1 MITTMKKQLQIRLLS
16 GFGITLLLIFSG
28 PQGYAQSNNPGPRIG
43 IKGGANFSQFF
54 VDQPTAED
62 ENMKVGL
69 HFGLFTKIPVND
81 FLAFQPELLY
91 TNVGS
96 KVSYGGSG
104 LESLLGISEGEVR
117 FNLNYIQLPLALA
130 VNLGPLNIH
139 AGPYVSYLVS
149 ANVKNLKT
157 SDLTT
162 TNTIELNKDDFNTI
176 DYGLLAGIGFDV
188 GNVTIGARYN
198 YGLREIGREGLSGNL
213 TNNSKNAVAQLF
225 IGFGF

>member
-1 MITTMKKQLQIRLLS
+1 
-16 GFGITLLLIFSG
+16 
-28 PQGYAQSNNPGPRIG
+28 
-43 IKGGANFSQFF
+43 
-54 VDQPTAED
+54 
-62 ENMKVGL
+62 MKVGL